1 MLILQNSVELR
12 PMFVCRVGHNDV
24 MLHLDTHVNPIVQ
37 CVDAKINLIF
47 LFNGN
52 MLSEAFMW

>member
-1 MLILQNSVELR
+1 MQNSVEL
-12 PMFVCRVGHNDV
+12 FVFVRRVGHNAA
-24 MLHLDTHVNPIVQ
+24 MLHLDTHVKPIVQ

-52 MLSEAFMW
+52 MLSKAFMW